1 MQSRLG
7 LDKLTRQQKIFLVA
21 LAVFNLLVFTL
32 AVLVLADMPPPAPV
46 EPNGPDNSAQC
57 EEDAA
62 FSLRQHG
69 VAASITITDS
79 TMLVNVIAPDAAA
92 AWDVFSAT
100 IKLANAGCGPY
111 NLIRVDVPDPD
122 RRPNTRLIL
131 ELTGPEIQVWAD
143 GKLSDGQLSERTRRT
158 LYQTAPIPT
167 PTLTH

>member
-7 LDKLTRQQKIFLVA
+7 LDKLTRQQKILLVV
-21 LAVFNLLVFTL
+21 LAVFNLLVFIL
-32 AVLVLADMPPPAPV
+32 AVLVLTDMPPAPIEPA
-46 EPNGPDNSAQC
+46 GPDNSAQC

-62 FSLRQHG
+62 FSLRQQG
-69 VAASITITDS
+69 VAASVAITNATL
-79 TMLVNVIAPDAAA
+79 LVNVIAPDAAA
-92 AWDVFSAT
+92 AWDVFSTT
-100 IKLANAGCGPY
+100 IKLAHAGCGPY

-158 LYQTAPIPT
+158 IYQTAPIPIPTST
-167 PTLTH
+167 P